1 VLSAKPAARLGGGRA
16 QLNLEFTSLRLAGG
30 REQPISASFHE
41 QGASQ
46 TRRDGVTIGA
56 AAAGGAVLG
65 RVLGDDRK
73 DTVLGAVVGGAIGTG
88 IAARTR
94 GAQVTLPE
102 GIAVEIRLDRPFE
115 G

>member
-1 VLSAKPAARLGGGRA
+1 
-16 QLNLEFTSLRLAGG
+16 
-30 REQPISASFHE
+30 
-41 QGASQ
+41 
-46 TRRDGVTIGA
+46 
-56 AAAGGAVLG
+56 VLG
-65 RVLGDDRK
+65 LVLGDDRK